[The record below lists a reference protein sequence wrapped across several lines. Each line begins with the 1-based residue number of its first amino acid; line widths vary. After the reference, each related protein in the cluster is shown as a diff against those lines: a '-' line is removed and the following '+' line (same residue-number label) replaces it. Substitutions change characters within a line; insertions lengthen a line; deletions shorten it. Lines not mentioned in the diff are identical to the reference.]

1 MLVVFTE
8 LCDMCR
14 RLLAL
19 VRAQQIELERLH
31 ADRRMLDQW
40 NRETDH
46 IEDMFKK
53 KIED

>member
-1 MLVVFTE
+1 MLAIFME

-19 VRAQQIELERLH
+19 VKAQQIELERMH
-31 ADRRMLDQW
+31 ADQRMLEQW
-40 NRETDH
+40 QRETNH